1 MSRLGVIVNAD
12 DLGISEAVNH
22 ATFELMAKGRISSA
36 TIMANGPAVQHA
48 VRFARRFPACSF
60 GVHLNLTQFEPLTGG
75 SRARLL
81 IDDCGQM
88 SRANKRIKLTTER
101 LRAMYEELCAQIDHL
116 VALGVNVSHLDSH
129 NHIHTRPT
137 LFPALKN
144 VQRRYGIRRVRLSK
158 NFYSRDR
165 PCAPGLQ
172 WKKDA
177 FNWALKSIY
186 RTRTTDVFTEFLT
199 YWHADP
205 VRRRSAGLIEL
216 MVHPGA
222 ASAREETTIL
232 EGDGLAGAGLHL
244 PLIPYSRL
252 S

>member
-1 MSRLGVIVNAD
+1 MSRFGVIVNAD

-36 TIMANGPAVQHA
+36 TIMANGPAVQQA
-48 VRFARRFPACSF
+48 ARLSRRFPAYSF

-81 IDDCGQM
+81 VDDCGQM
-88 SRANKRIKLTTER
+88 SRANERTQPTTER
-101 LRAMYEELCAQIDHL
+101 LWAMYEEMCAQIDRV

-129 NHIHTRPT
+129 NHIHTRPA

-144 VQRRYGIRRVRLSK
+144 AQRRYGIRRVRLSK
-158 NFYSRDR
+158 NFYSSDR
-165 PCAPGLQ
+165 PCAPGLR

-186 RTRTTDVFTEFLT
+186 RTRTTEAFTEFLT

-205 VRRRSAGLIEL
+205 VSRRWVGLIEL

-222 ASAREETTIL
+222 AGALEETAIL
-232 EGDGLAGAGLHL
+232 DGDGFALAGLHL

-252 S
+252 P